1 VLSADGDILL
11 YNTESLTIIRS
22 LTGIPRPSYITLDTY
37 NNIWF
42 THSLSGL
49 GHYNFTTNN
58 FYLWSIGENIIPVS
72 SIDLFKTDSIY
83 NTDELIG
90 GLSTDVY
97 NRIWIIDAYNHTVRI
112 ILSADVYFKPE
123 DVRDIKIRPNS
134 TLGYYVDVNTGL
146 TFTES
151 NPNYRYKSAQAFG
164 DWTGNKWYQKYVTTE
179 TLSSKVLFGEST
191 PFNIRPFK
199 NENEVVITESISVSL
214 FGNDNSIVRVRNWKL
229 SDLHRKITKGVKL
242 VDYKTKWSWYD
253 LRISIHGDSQM
264 NNLADSIEEWYFKVG
279 ERKELLDIASE
290 AGIDAHLES
299 NQEII
304 EILEEKG
311 LWN

>member
-1 VLSADGDILL
+1 MSHELFEFGTPAKDF
-11 YNTESLTIIRS
+11 YK
-22 LTGIPRPSYITLDTY
+22 
-37 NNIWF
+37 
-42 THSLSGL
+42 GL
-49 GHYNFTTNN
+49 VNFSPLE
-58 FYLWSIGENIIPVS
+58 FLHGV
-72 SIDLFKTDSIY
+72 
-83 NTDELIG
+83 
-90 GLSTDVY
+90 
-97 NRIWIIDAYNHTVRI
+97 
-112 ILSADVYFKPE
+112 
-123 DVRDIKIRPNS
+123 
-134 TLGYYVDVNTGL
+134 
-146 TFTES
+146 
-151 NPNYRYKSAQAFG
+151 
-164 DWTGNKWYQKYVTTE
+164 
-179 TLSSKVLFGEST
+179 
-191 PFNIRPFK
+191 PFK